1 MPLCKRTLPALILSA
16 KSVEA
21 TFGGQMCFF
30 LSFDWRHLSEVAF
43 LQHLA
48 VMAQIE
54 IAWAETRFKA
64 GKGL

>member
-1 MPLCKRTLPALILSA
+1 MPPCKPTLPALVLSA
-16 KSVEA
+16 KSVA
-21 TFGGQMCFF
+21 TFGG
-30 LSFDWRHLSEVAF
+30 LSEVAF